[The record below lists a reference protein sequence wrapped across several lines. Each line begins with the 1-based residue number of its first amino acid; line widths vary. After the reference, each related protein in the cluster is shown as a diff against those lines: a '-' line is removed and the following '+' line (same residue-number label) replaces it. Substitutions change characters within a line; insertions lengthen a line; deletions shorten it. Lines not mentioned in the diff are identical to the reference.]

1 MDLLM
6 FFRMM
11 NFGGPKIETLVAFF
25 LEPLEYVLEH
35 PRNGNRSVSVSLSTT
50 ELVGFSP

>member
-1 MDLLM
+1 
-6 FFRMM
+6 MM

-35 PRNGNRSVSVSLSTT
+35 PFRTEIAVFPVSLSTT